1 MSLLIDFVP
10 TLLIR
15 FDVSGTPV
23 LLRLPDRNT
32 LDGQAIL
39 SLSSSAHINLLN
51 NNHCTACCL
60 IIDLAT
66 TAGY

>member
-1 MSLLIDFVP
+1 MRSSFAIS

-15 FDVSGTPV
+15 FHVSCVHV

-39 SLSSSAHINLLN
+39 SLYGSAHINLLI
-51 NNHCTACCL
+51 NNHRTACFL
-60 IIDLAT
+60 IQDFVV
-66 TAGY
+66 TADD